1 MKITIAEDILF
12 ERCDQVLLLPADQGD
27 KNGLNEKCS
36 LFELLVEKI
45 SLNSFWCQWKLSE
58 LVTIKIP

>member
-12 ERCDQVLLLPADQGD
+12 KRSDQVLLLPADQGD

-36 LFELLVEKI
+36 IFELLFEKI
-45 SLNSFWCQWKLSE
+45 SLKSFWYQWMLSE
-58 LVTIKIP
+58 VVTIKIP